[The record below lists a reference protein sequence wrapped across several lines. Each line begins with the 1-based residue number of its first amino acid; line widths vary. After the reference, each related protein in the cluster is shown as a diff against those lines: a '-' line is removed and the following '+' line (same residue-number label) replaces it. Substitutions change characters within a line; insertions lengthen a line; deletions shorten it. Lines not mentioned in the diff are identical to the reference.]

1 MREALDLQ
9 LSLVSWGM
17 RYHGNCTKNEY
28 SWVLFSRLVVM
39 WVKLLAHLYFR
50 VVIYNMGFLVLVYQ
64 SGLPRR

>member
-9 LSLVSWGM
+9 PSLVSWGM
-17 RYHGNCTKNEY
+17 RYHGNCPKNEY

-50 VVIYNMGFLVLVYQ
+50 IVIYNMGFLVLVYQ